1 MSYSTKI
8 GDSQP
13 AAVSAVVAALPISVV
28 TQAEIEDANAAVNI
42 ALVSGKKD
50 GACYIMKETT
60 GGANVIVVAEGS
72 ATTSV
77 WRRQDDKIAITP
89 A

>member
-1 MSYSTKI
+1 MFYSTRI
-8 GDSQP
+8 GDIQP
-13 AAVSAVVAALPISVV
+13 DAVSAVVAALPISVV
-28 TQAEIEDANAAVNI
+28 TQAEIEDATAAVNI
-42 ALVSGKKD
+42 ALYSGKKD

-60 GGANVIVVAEGS
+60 GSANVMVIAEGS
-72 ATTSV
+72 EATDV